1 MVTKL
6 FIFGKNLSGKRG
18 DKMASVEIW
27 IITVLGIFSALV
39 AGHLILTKILP
50 RIKSSMDLAIKDN
63 IAVESLMVIFFVYIA
78 LFVIR
83 KILELVVATNESW
96 VKYITAIKP
105 GIDVL
110 TDLLPYLGVFMIA
123 VMVAV
128 AIKQRK

>member
-1 MVTKL
+1 
-6 FIFGKNLSGKRG
+6 
-18 DKMASVEIW
+18 MATTEIW
-27 IITVLGIFSALV
+27 IITILGMFSAII

-50 RIKSSMDLAIKDN
+50 RIKASMDLAIKDN

-83 KILELVVATNESW
+83 KVLELIAATNEDW

-105 GIDVL
+105 GVDVL

-128 AIKQRK
+128 TIKQKSK